1 MQNIVFLAVAFHS
14 FTSWLQFEQYL
25 TTGLVVYK
33 AFWNNLWTHLNLLGD
48 ECLKRMVFRKP
59 ISVRMLESHETRE
72 DIGLTQPAITCS
84 KLAIETLELGV
95 KL

>member
-33 AFWNNLWTHLNLLGD
+33 AFWNNLWSHLNLLGD
-48 ECLKRMVFRKP
+48 ECLKHGFP
-59 ISVRMLESHETRE
+59 
-72 DIGLTQPAITCS
+72 
-84 KLAIETLELGV
+84 LAHFGSDV
-95 KL
+95 GKS